1 MNRRAKISM
10 KLKSRDPELM
20 TQLEILN
27 NLISRC
33 DDIIARGKEIA
44 GNISMNTEFE
54 KFEDMERTVNDE

>member
-1 MNRRAKISM
+1 M

-44 GNISMNTEFE
+44 GNISMNTEFG
-54 KFEDMERTVNDE
+54 KFEDMERKENE